1 MLVYC
6 ATVNTS
12 VQRNLVWTTG
22 VKQWIP
28 LLNFFLLVW
37 STVSWAMLMGD
48 GASPEEVQ
56 KKVMSHLGLRQ
67 LLDGMDELLVRV
79 CNKFR
84 YSVIKDENLRVALT
98 ARCLVDA
105 ELTVAV
111 AGRSYRYFPRHLS
124 NLFGS
129 ICKEEF
135 DVLVGDRLEKNRKT
149 WELQYGFE
157 LFEAA
162 KRQLYH
168 IQQGPDGCGH

>member
-1 MLVYC
+1 MRRRWRRRRRRRRIY
-6 ATVNTS
+6 THIYIHIQT
-12 VQRNLVWTTG
+12 QTHM
-22 VKQWIP
+22 Q
-28 LLNFFLLVW
+28 
-37 STVSWAMLMGD
+37 GD

-84 YSVIKDENLRVALT
+84 YSVIKDENLRVALA

-157 LFEAA
+157 LFEGVSTSIKLSQA
-162 KRQLYH
+162 
-168 IQQGPDGCGH
+168 